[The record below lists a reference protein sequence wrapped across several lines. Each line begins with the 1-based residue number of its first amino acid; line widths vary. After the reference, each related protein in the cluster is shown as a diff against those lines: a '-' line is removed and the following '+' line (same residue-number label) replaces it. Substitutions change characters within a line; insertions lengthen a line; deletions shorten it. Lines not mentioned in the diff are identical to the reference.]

1 MVASESTYQQ
11 PSASGGCPVKHGPSG
26 GSGQP
31 SASSP
36 WAIRS
41 WFKSSQNTANTVAET
56 KVNTKSSSSS
66 SSSIISGCPVVGGSN
81 SAIPASIENAARH
94 AQTPQPDQM
103 IPLSTRRSISTIPK
117 PNDESEDNSNVEI
130 RIQRAPAHQPDQSSK
145 WVYPSEQ
152 QFFNAMKRKGWDIP
166 AGMETTIPHVV
177 QIHNAVNERGWR
189 QVLEWE
195 RLRENECPRLVK
207 FIGRPKDL
215 SPRARLYSMF
225 WMRDEPFDRHDWYVD
240 RGDGT
245 DLRRY
250 VIDFYNGKEDRVV
263 PVPANS
269 NTSHQKGMGNR
280 AAAGVGL
287 PTMYLDVRPA
297 IDDIDSV
304 QDSIKMFAK
313 DTFPGIYGL
322 ISSYSK
328 SGSGK

>member
-1 MVASESTYQQ
+1 MVASESTSQH
-11 PSASGGCPVKHGPSG
+11 PSTSGGCPVKHGSSG

-41 WFKSSQNTANTVAET
+41 WFKSSPNSANIVAET
-56 KVNTKSSSSS
+56 NSNVNTNSSSSS
-66 SSSIISGCPVVGGSN
+66 SISGCPVVGGSN

-117 PNDESEDNSNVEI
+117 PNEESENNTNVG
-130 RIQRAPAHQPDQSSK
+130 IQKAPAHQPEESSK

-195 RLRENECPRLVK
+195 RLRENESPRLVK

-250 VIDFYNGKEDRVV
+250 VIDFYNGKEDKVV
-263 PVPANS
+263 APVNP
-269 NTSHQKGMGNR
+269 NTSQEKGMGNR